1 MKGRIKLRI
10 YIRLNNGKS
19 FKIPAPI
26 GLIKVALGFGNFGLS
41 IAKRYIPEEQ
51 RKYVEN
57 IDLRELRKGFD
68 VLKAYKGLKMVEVK
82 AGDGTEV
89 TIVI

>member
-1 MKGRIKLRI
+1 MKGRIRLRI
-10 YIRLNNGKS
+10 YIRLNNGRS

-26 GLIKVALGFGNFGLS
+26 ALIKMALGCGNFGIS
-41 IAKRYIPEEQ
+41 IAKRYITEEQ
-51 RKYVEN
+51 RKYIEN
-57 IDLRELRKGFD
+57 IDLKELRKGFD

-89 TIVI
+89 TIIV